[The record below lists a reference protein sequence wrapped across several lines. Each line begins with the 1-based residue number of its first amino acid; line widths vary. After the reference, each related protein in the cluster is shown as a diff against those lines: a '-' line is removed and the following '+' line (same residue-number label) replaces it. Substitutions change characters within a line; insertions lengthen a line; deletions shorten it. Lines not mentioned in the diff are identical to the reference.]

1 MKQVKV
7 ELIGPYPPC
16 IRCFRVFQTLREIK
30 AEMPEMV
37 LERVDMKS
45 EKAKSYGNIVK
56 VEDFA
61 KELGINMDL
70 DLRELF
76 RQRNLTLIEEKIKEY
91 IKKAEEFVGKAEE
104 MGVLLTPIIVINGEI
119 KSVGKAPE
127 KEELKDLIKK
137 EL

>member
-16 IRCFRVFQTLREIK
+16 VRCFRIFQTLREIK

-37 LERVDMKS
+37 LERIDMKS

-61 KELGINMDL
+61 KEFGINMNL

-76 RQRNLTLIEEKIKEY
+76 RQRDLTLIEEKIKAY
-91 IKKAEEFVGKAEE
+91 IKKAEEFIGKVEE
-104 MGVLLTPIIVINGEI
+104 RGVLLTPIIVINGKI
-119 KSVGKAPE
+119 KSVGKVPE
-127 KEELKDLIKK
+127 KEELLDLIKK
-137 EL
+137 EI